1 MNQISN
7 TKTFPSFFYSVQVT
21 RRQEKV
27 QTAAIK
33 SNAIVSS
40 LFPKEIRQR
49 LFEESSQSS
58 VLEKLKGKKKKKN
71 KKGGKGKEYDVPK
84 FRLKNFLDDD
94 DDDKKKGKANDE
106 DDDDEEMPEMFESKP
121 IADLF
126 PNTTVMFA
134 DIAGFTAWSSE
145 REPSQVFTL
154 LETVYHAFDKLA
166 KKRKVFK
173 VETVGDCYGTFDGW

>member
-1 MNQISN
+1 M
-7 TKTFPSFFYSVQVT
+7 
-21 RRQEKV
+21 
-27 QTAAIK
+27 
-33 SNAIVSS
+33 
-40 LFPKEIRQR
+40 FPKDIRKR

-58 VLEKLKGKKKKKN
+58 VLEKLKGKKKKN
-71 KKGGKGKEYDVPK
+71 KKGGKDKKDPDVPK
-84 FRLKNFLDDD
+84 FRLKNFLDHDD
-94 DDDKKKGKANDE
+94 DEDDKRKDKNDE
-106 DDDDEEMPEMFESKP
+106 DDDEEMPEMFESKP

-126 PNTTVMFA
+126 ANTTVMFA

-173 VETVGDCYGTFDGW
+173 VETVGDCYGKCYMLYRRERTRERERERETDIMNGLI